1 MVAAGLFTR
10 SDLAILGKAASVAEL
25 LTQKYFD
32 FGEDEWKRNP
42 YAVFTRKYVT
52 RNLVEDTAFAS
63 VIRYGGKPGQT
74 KIEPNAYNYGIVLQD
89 PVILLALLRSRE
101 QDLWSMGLFV
111 LTHELVHIVRFRAFG
126 ADFFA
131 CAHDRDKEER
141 LVHGITRDMLS
152 GMTKMTPILS
162 EYQDSAEQLCAESPS

>member
-1 MVAAGLFTR
+1 MVSAGLFTG

-32 FGEDEWKRNP
+32 FGEDQWKRNP

-52 RNLVEDTAFAS
+52 KHLYEDSAFAS
-63 VIRYGGKPGQT
+63 VIRYGGKPGRV
-74 KIEPNAYNYGIVLQD
+74 KIEPSAHNYGIVLQD
-89 PVILLALLRSRE
+89 PVILLELLKSSE
-101 QDLWSMGLFV
+101 HNLWTMGLFV
-111 LTHELVHIVRFRAFG
+111 LTHELIHIVRFRDFG

-141 LVHGITRDMLS
+141 LVHGITREMLS
-152 GMTKMTPILS
+152 GLNHMAPILS
-162 EYQDSAEQLCAESPS
+162 HYQDGDGELCADSPS

>member
-32 FGEDEWKRNP
+32 FGEDKWKRNP

-52 RNLVEDTAFAS
+52 KHLYEDSAFAS
-63 VIRYGGKPGQT
+63 VIRYSGKTGRDR
-74 KIEPNAYNYGIVLQD
+74 IEPNAHNYGIVLQD
-89 PVILLALLRSRE
+89 PVILLELLKSSE
-101 QDLWSMGLFV
+101 HDLWTMGLFV
-111 LTHELVHIVRFRAFG
+111 LTHELIHIVRFREFG

-131 CAHDRDKEER
+131 SAHDRDKEER
-141 LVHGITRDMLS
+141 LVHGITREMLS
-152 GMTKMTPILS
+152 GMNQMAGILS
-162 EYQDSAEQLCAESPS
+162 HYEDGAGELRTDSPS

>member
-25 LTQKYFD
+25 LTQKYFN
-32 FGEDEWKRNP
+32 FGDNEWKRNP

-52 RNLVEDTAFAS
+52 KNLYEDFAFAN
-63 VIRYGGKPGQT
+63 VIRYGGKPGLD
-74 KIEPNAYNYGIVLQD
+74 KIEPHAYSYGIVLQD
-89 PVILLALLRSRE
+89 PVILLELLRSSER
-101 QDLWSMGLFV
+101 DLWTMGLFV
-111 LTHELVHIVRFRAFG
+111 LTHELIHIVRFREFG

-152 GMTKMTPILS
+152 GMNHMAPILNH
-162 EYQDSAEQLCAESPS
+162 YQGCADEMRAERPS